1 MILKN
6 DRRDKV
12 SKQIS
17 VGNYCVNY
25 EEDFEL
31 IFVYPPDYGLQSGLT
46 KQDLLSM
53 LKLFEERGE

>member
-1 MILKN
+1 M
-6 DRRDKV
+6 

-31 IFVYPPDYGLQSGLT
+31 IFVYPPDYG
-46 KQDLLSM
+46 
-53 LKLFEERGE
+53 